1 MGGDAGGDPDGGVD
15 AHDGGGGGETCA
27 VDGNCV
33 LGDDDR
39 GDVADE
45 LDRFGMDCVGADGP
59 EKDDETGVES
69 VMSRAA
75 RL

>member
-1 MGGDAGGDPDGGVD
+1 MGSEMCIRDS
-15 AHDGGGGGETCA
+15 
-27 VDGNCV
+27 
-33 LGDDDR
+33 GDDDR

-45 LDRFGMDCVGADGP
+45 LDRFGMDCVGADGI

-69 VMSRAA
+69 VISRAA

>member
-1 MGGDAGGDPDGGVD
+1 MVSVCGGGG
-15 AHDGGGGGETCA
+15 AWSGGGGGETCV

-45 LDRFGMDCVGADGP
+45 LDRFGMDCVGADGT

-69 VMSRAA
+69 VISRAA